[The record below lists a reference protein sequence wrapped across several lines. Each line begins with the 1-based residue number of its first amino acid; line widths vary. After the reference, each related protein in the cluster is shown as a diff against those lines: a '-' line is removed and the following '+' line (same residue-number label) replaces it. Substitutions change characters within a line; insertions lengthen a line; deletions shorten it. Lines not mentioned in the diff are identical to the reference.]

1 MAFLPMVRWIVITV
15 LFAVGCHPPKSPELR
30 VLGTSPELVLVQ
42 VTNPAS
48 HPMRLTKL
56 EYAFAAD
63 GATLSEGELQLERE
77 VPAGQTAVVEVP
89 LEDGSE
95 KAVTLTGTVTA
106 EVDEIVRSFSL
117 SAQIQP
123 H

>member
-1 MAFLPMVRWIVITV
+1 MRCRNMVRWIVIAT
-15 LFAVGCHPPKSPELR
+15 LLAVGCHPPKPPELR
-30 VLGTSPELVLVQ
+30 VLGTSPELVFVQ

-48 HPMRLTKL
+48 HTMRLTRL
-56 EYAFAAD
+56 EYKFAAD
-63 GATLSEGELQLERE
+63 GATVAQGEVELARE

-89 LEDGSE
+89 LDDTS
-95 KAVTLTGTVTA
+95 AVPVTLTGTVTA

>member
-1 MAFLPMVRWIVITV
+1 MLRWFV
-15 LFAVGCHPPKSPELR
+15 LSALVAGACHTQKTPELR
-30 VLGTSPELVLVQ
+30 VLGTSPELVYVQ
-42 VTNPAS
+42 VSNPAS
-48 HPMRLTKL
+48 HTMRLTRL
-56 EYAFAAD
+56 DYTFAAD
-63 GATLSEGELQLERE
+63 GATVAQGELELSRD

-89 LEDGSE
+89 LDEAP
-95 KAVTLTGTVTA
+95 AVPVTMTGTVTA